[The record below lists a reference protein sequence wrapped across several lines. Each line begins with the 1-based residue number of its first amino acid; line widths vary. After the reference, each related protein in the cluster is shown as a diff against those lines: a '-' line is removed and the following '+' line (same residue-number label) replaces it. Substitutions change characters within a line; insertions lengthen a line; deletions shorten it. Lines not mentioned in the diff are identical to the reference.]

1 MARPP
6 SRHRRHLKNK
16 DRVQRYEPKGFCS
29 SQVDNFYGFC
39 EPLVAGEWVDTSV
52 LGPTFLPATPTRISL
67 RTFVHVSHRCVSHGD
82 FSNFSFSGLLRWAES
97 HKKTRGSS
105 KPRYRN
111 LVNEKA
117 RCACN
122 PVIPSMPVS
131 NGPPTGSLR
140 QVPVEFR
147 NLRHR
152 CARDTCGAG
161 RHPSNGVSLPGAR
174 PRSWLAE

>member
-1 MARPP
+1 MGRHQYTRSHVFARNAD
-6 SRHRRHLKNK
+6 KNK
-16 DRVQRYEPKGFCS
+16 RNGQRCS
-29 SQVDNFYGFC
+29 HKAEYQNRPS
-39 EPLVAGEWVDTSV
+39 
-52 LGPTFLPATPTRISL
+52 ATL
-67 RTFVHVSHRCVSHGD
+67 RTFVHVSHRSVSHGD
-82 FSNFSFSGLLRWAES
+82 FSNFSFSGLLTWAES
-97 HKKTRGSS
+97 HKNTRGSS

-161 RHPSNGVSLPGAR
+161 RHPSSGASLPGAR